1 MGLCNSDH
9 WSVLCKNKIKIIF
22 MLGKLQFL
30 FQHMGLF
37 LFDIMLDTFLS
48 FFLSLLKKSF
58 CDTEYATN

>member
-48 FFLSLLKKSF
+48 FFL
-58 CDTEYATN
+58 Y